1 MSTQQKGKRNARKK
15 KSSKGKLILLI
26 VEVIILVG
34 AIAALGLILK
44 TTDEDTGIVRYDIED
59 VEVSSDVKGKW
70 SEVEETYTNIALFGV
85 DARNG
90 KLSTGTRTDTIMIL
104 SVNNNTGEA
113 RLVSVYRDTYLNL
126 GNDVYNKCN
135 AAYAKGGP
143 EQAISMLNMN
153 LDLYITDF
161 VTIGFE
167 GMMEVVDA
175 VGGVEIDI
183 QENEIKHLNNY
194 QASMY
199 ATEENPN
206 NLTTDYVPITEPGL
220 QTLSGYQAVAY
231 CRIRAVGN
239 DFGRTERQRKVL
251 QAILDKAKTLSPSQL
266 NDIADAVFPMV
277 ATSLDINEIL
287 SLVANVANYEI
298 VGSSGFPFDTNITTG
313 KIGSKGSCVI
323 PMDLSTNVELLH
335 EYLYPEIEYTP
346 SPEVLEYSDIIEQHT
361 SPYVGT
367 MSADEE
373 LN

>member
-1 MSTQQKGKRNARKK
+1 MSAQQKRNARKK
-15 KSSKGKLILLI
+15 KNSKGKVVFLIG
-26 VEVIILVG
+26 EVLVLVVLVVV
-34 AIAALGLILK
+34 LGLVLK
-44 TTDEDTGIVRYDIED
+44 TTNKDRGITKYEIDD
-59 VEVSSDVKGKW
+59 VEGN
-70 SEVEETYTNIALFGV
+70 SEVIDKWTTDENMQKYTNIALFGV
-85 DARNG
+85 DSRNG

-126 GNDVYNKCN
+126 GNDTYNKCN

-161 VTIGFE
+161 VTIGFD
-167 GMMEVVDA
+167 GLMAVIDA

-183 QENEIKHLNNY
+183 KENEIKHLNNY

-199 ATEENPN
+199 ATEENPGKI
-206 NLTTDYVPITEPGL
+206 TTDYEAITESGL

-239 DFGRTERQRKVL
+239 DFGRTERQRNVL
-251 QAILDKAKTLSPSQL
+251 QAVLDKAKNASVSEL
-266 NDIADAVFPMV
+266 NEIAEEVFPLI
-277 ATSLDINEIL
+277 ATSLDLDEIL
-287 SLVANVANYEI
+287 SLIANVANYEI
-298 VGSSGFPFDTNITTG
+298 VGSSGFPFDSNITTG

-323 PMDLSTNVELLH
+323 PLDLTTNVELLH
-335 EYLYPEIEYTP
+335 EYLYPEVEYSP
-346 SPEVLEYSDIIEQHT
+346 SPEVLQYSQQIESDT

-367 MSADEE
+367 MSVDEE
-373 LN
+373 LE